1 MIFSFCI
8 YGVVLIGTAFWA
20 CEFRN
25 YVKYQSYYS
34 NNYCNFPSNP
44 SKNNSDSPTEKEC
57 YANTCAVIDNGCDF
71 THYKHKNEYSDNQS
85 KKNNYCVHLIHHLS
99 FVWISEWIKMI
110 LQKLSYCPFW
120 IWILCSNQV
129 DWFRSSVIGFQRF
142 LQNKFFGKKSCGKV
156 DLTSFEIFIELYN
169 IVKTY
174 DFAHS
179 FIYTVQSFAVFQII
193 ININHLP

>member
-1 MIFSFCI
+1 MIF
-8 YGVVLIGTAFWA
+8 
-20 CEFRN
+20 
-25 YVKYQSYYS
+25 Q
-34 NNYCNFPSNP
+34 
-44 SKNNSDSPTEKEC
+44 
-57 YANTCAVIDNGCDF
+57 
-71 THYKHKNEYSDNQS
+71 Q
-85 KKNNYCVHLIHHLS
+85 
-99 FVWISEWIKMI
+99 
-110 LQKLSYCPFW
+110 LSYCPLR

-179 FIYTVQSFAVFQII
+179 FIYTVQSFAVFQVI
-193 ININHLP
+193 ININHLPYCTFFLHYMTLFWKNLPYFSTQNCKYSTKNVRRQKFYCTPETHSTL